1 MLEKIPASLT
11 DHIKSLDVSRGHS
24 HSSDFNKEASTNKDE
39 ITRQPASDFQDGF
52 NRRAKYRKMLLEH
65 INKTRQ
71 FFSKKRKRRGLF

>member
-11 DHIKSLDVSRGHS
+11 DHIKSLDVSQEHS
-24 HSSDFNKEASTNKDE
+24 PSSNFNKEASMNKDE

-52 NRRAKYRKMLLEH
+52 NRRAKYRKILLEH

-71 FFSKKRKRRGLF
+71 FFSKKRKRRPFF